1 MFVPLGTEPEDP
13 VSDSDVDSSADPHDV
28 DYSLLTSDHVM

>member
-1 MFVPLGTEPEDP
+1 MVAKVAKDKDP

>member
-1 MFVPLGTEPEDP
+1 MVAKVANDEDP